1 MAGGRWSRYKWV
13 LQRIRFSVRE
23 GGIESNDLDMMP
35 VVFHKVDDVMFDGFV
50 RKHHLYQKTAAGRGA

>member
-1 MAGGRWSRYKWV
+1 M
-13 LQRIRFSVRE
+13 RE

-50 RKHHLYQKTAAGRGA
+50 RKHHLYQKTAAGRGAVPIF